1 MAAEVEVIWKE
12 AFLTYTRYCPSI
24 YMEELRKTTKT

>member
-1 MAAEVEVIWKE
+1 MAVEFEVIWKE
-12 AFLTYTRYCPSI
+12 AFVTSTRYCPSI